1 MNNNIPDGFPLMSF
15 VGVDYFAPMEQF
27 KTIINLRHSLFDK
40 LIAIPKLTHTLRAN
54 IKDLFSGEDISILN
68 NLLLDNRINNE
79 SKAFI
84 SKIINE
90 NLVLHNDA
98 PKRKI
103 DHILSFADLKNMYP
117 QKTYK
122 TFSKWFSLSNEVNL
136 NGIRFNTLKVNTI
149 LNGEIYLAQPT
160 EFNDIFD
167 CQLHLNDLEILK
179 FADDD
184 VSNIPMARQVE
195 ILAKYSAN
203 ICSFSLNTP
212 TETNSNH
219 MWGYYGSC
227 GSGFVITY
235 DLDHLIKLAVD
246 NFNSATQDKS
256 AKQDKFLFFEPTI
269 YKDIYNPGIIFK
281 KCLDEYFGKKNK
293 TALPNFFK
301 EFTNTKTK
309 QWEYEKEFRIH
320 NLSLD
325 KFKSLSDRSNWDTIE
340 HCKHSEDILKRTT
353 SSHSIKFIT
362 PIQITLGWS
371 CNTSDDDIKRILSY
385 AKNNAIK
392 IYQLEKYINYKTGEF
407 YQHQII
413 S

>member
-1 MNNNIPDGFPLMSF
+1 MSS
-15 VGVDYFAPMEQF
+15 Y
-27 KTIINLRHSLFDK
+27 
-40 LIAIPKLTHTLRAN
+40 
-54 IKDLFSGEDISILN
+54 N

-79 SKAFI
+79 SKEFI

-90 NLVLHNDA
+90 NLILHNDA

-179 FADDD
+179 FADD
-184 VSNIPMARQVE
+184 VVNNIPMARQVE

-246 NFNSATQDKS
+246 NFNPATQDN
-256 AKQDKFLFFEPTI
+256 FLFFEPTI

-281 KCLDEYFGKKNK
+281 KCLDEYFGKNNK
-293 TALPNFFK
+293 IALTNFFK

-309 QWEYEKEFRIH
+309 QWEYEKELRVH
-320 NLSLD
+320 RLSLD
-325 KFKSLSDRSNWDTIE
+325 NFKNLSDNINWDTVE
-340 HCKHSEDILKRTT
+340 RCKQSEDTLKQTT
-353 SSHSIKFIT
+353 SGRSMKFIQ

-371 CNTSDDDIKRILSY
+371 CNVDDDDIKRIISY
-385 AKNNAIK
+385 AKDNSIK
-392 IYQLEKYINYKTGEF
+392 IYQLEKYINYSTGEF
-407 YQHQII
+407 YHRQII